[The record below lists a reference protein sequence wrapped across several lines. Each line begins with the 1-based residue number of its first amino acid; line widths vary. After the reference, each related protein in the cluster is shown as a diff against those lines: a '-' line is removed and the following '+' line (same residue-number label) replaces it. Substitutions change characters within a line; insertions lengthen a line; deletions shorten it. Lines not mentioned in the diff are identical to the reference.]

1 LHKFSRFAI
10 RPQGRPEKRWLW
22 EIPEIVRVTGNG
34 LCFQNKPISTENF
47 TMKVNIAI
55 FLTLLLIGSTWV
67 ESVGSEEPSLSQIV
81 FYVG

>member
-1 LHKFSRFAI
+1 
-10 RPQGRPEKRWLW
+10 
-22 EIPEIVRVTGNG
+22 
-34 LCFQNKPISTENF
+34 
-47 TMKVNIAI
+47 MKVNIAI